1 VVAVVLVFDDG
12 AVFSVLSN
20 LVNDLMAS
28 NAPGNSGASVMIS
41 ISSNDG
47 GILSPMSYFD
57 VLSSLLIPYTS
68 FTVEMP

>member
-1 VVAVVLVFDDG
+1 MVVAVVVFDDG
-12 AVFSVLSN
+12 AEVSVLSN

-47 GILSPMSYFD
+47 GISSPMSYFD